1 MAMAKAHGNAEE
13 LAKGKILVER
23 IALEEEGTAAALVT
37 LNQPDSLNPLDWDV
51 FRGLELALQEAEA
64 EESVRTVLI
73 TGAGRAFSAGGDLK
87 GYMELQADKIEYPR
101 FLGDAHRTLSSIR
114 KMRTP
119 VIALVNGVTVAGGLE
134 LTIFSDWAYAAES
147 ARIGDSHLTFGMPGG
162 GGVLTLL
169 PRSIHP
175 AKARELVLTGRLLS
189 AQEAC
194 EWGIVNRVVP
204 DAELIDAGIELANGI
219 AKKSTYAIAQTKHIM
234 NEVNNDGSSFESG
247 LAYERSMTIH
257 YCLTA
262 DDAREGLAAFAEK
275 RAPKFSG
282 T

>member
-1 MAMAKAHGNAEE
+1 MPKANAHGSAEE
-13 LAKGKILVER
+13 LAKGKILAER
-23 IALEEEGTAAALVT
+23 IALEETGTEATLIT
-37 LNQPDSLNPLDWDV
+37 LNEPDHLNPLDWDV

-64 EESVRTVLI
+64 AESVRTVLI

-87 GYMELQADKIEYPR
+87 GYMELQRDKLEYPR
-101 FLGDAHRTLSSIR
+101 FLTDAHRTLSSIR
-114 KMRTP
+114 KMKTP
-119 VIALVNGVTVAGGLE
+119 VISLVNGVTVAGGLE

-194 EWGIVNRVVP
+194 DWGIVNRVVP
-204 DAELIDAGIELANGI
+204 DEELIDAGIELANGI
-219 AKKSTYAIAQTKHIM
+219 AKKSTLAISQTKHIM

-247 LAYERSMTIH
+247 LLYEKSMTIH

-262 DDAREGLAAFAEK
+262 DDAQEGLKAFAEK
-275 RAPKFSG
+275 RSPKFSG